1 MLVIVFKD
9 YGLEQEVIQTQ
20 EASWRPRPMRVK
32 NLQSLEKLFI
42 GFFKMKL
49 KISFLFYFWL

>member
-20 EASWRPRPMRVK
+20 EASWRQEPRPMRVK

-42 GFFKMKL
+42 GFL
-49 KISFLFYFWL
+49 RWS